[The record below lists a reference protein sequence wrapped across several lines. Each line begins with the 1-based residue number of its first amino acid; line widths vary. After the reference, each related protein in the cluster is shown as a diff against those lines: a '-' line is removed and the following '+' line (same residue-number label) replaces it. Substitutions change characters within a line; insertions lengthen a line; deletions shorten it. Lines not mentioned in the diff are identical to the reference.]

1 MTLLQWLA
9 NGGAYGLLAT
19 LWVVAAISY
28 VMLAG
33 KLGRRFD
40 APNDGCL
47 LGFALQ
53 VLLITFGGLGI
64 AMGLRYLPFPW
75 FLLTGAAGAV
85 LVPALACLVFNR
97 RMRRWRPR

>member
-1 MTLLQWLA
+1 ML
-9 NGGAYGLLAT
+9 GVV
-19 LWVVAAISY
+19 WVVAAVSY
-28 VMLAG
+28 ALYAG

-47 LGFALQ
+47 LGFACQ

-64 AMGLRYLPFPW
+64 AAGERYLTFPW
-75 FLLTGAAGAV
+75 SLLTGIAGAV
-85 LVPALACLVFNR
+85 LVPGLACLIFAR